1 MKISIITICFNSSNT
16 IEETIKSVINQ
27 NYNNIEYIIIDGKS
41 SDETLSIV
49 NKYKPKISK
58 IISEK
63 DNGIY
68 DAMNKGI
75 AQATGDVI
83 GILNSDDVYSNNFII
98 SDIATIF
105 NTNQNLDLLY
115 GNIQYVK
122 KNNTNLIVREWIS
135 KMYTKNFFE
144 YGNVPPHPALFVKA
158 YVYKTSGNFDL
169 QFKLA
174 ADYDFM
180 LRIFKNYSYN
190 TMYVNKLIVKMRL
203 GGATNNS
210 FKNIFKGNIEI
221 FKSWKKYKLT
231 PPFYFFPIRIIKRIL
246 QFV

>member
-1 MKISIITICFNSSNT
+1 MKISIITICFNSANT
-16 IEETIKSVINQ
+16 IEETILSVINQ

-41 SDETLSIV
+41 TDDTLSILD
-49 NKYKPKISK
+49 KYKSQISM

-75 AQATGDVI
+75 ALATGDVI
-83 GILNSDDVYSNNFII
+83 GILNSDDVYSNNYII
-98 SDIATIF
+98 SKIANHFKKNIY
-105 NTNQNLDLLY
+105 LDLLY

-122 KNNTNLIVREWIS
+122 KNNTNLIVRDWVS
-135 KMYTKNFFE
+135 KKYFNNFFE
-144 YGNVPPHPALFVKA
+144 HGNVPPHPALFVKEH
-158 YVYKTSGNFDL
+158 VYRTSGNFDL

-180 LRIFKNYSYN
+180 LRVFKKNSYKS
-190 TMYVNKLIVKMRL
+190 MYINLLIVKMRL

-210 FKNIFKGNIEI
+210 IKNIVKGNIEI
-221 FKSWKKYKLT
+221 LKSWKKNNYKF
-231 PPFYFFPIRIIKRIL
+231 PFYFLPIRIIKRIL
-246 QFV
+246 QFI